1 MCNIH
6 VAVWCTALLYS
17 KIFLSSANL
26 HVASCLQIYGLL
38 KNVWD
43 KPYKIFDTQQKFLLY
58 YIPHDSE
65 VCVAVCSVE
74 EFVTAVKEVRAL
86 YLALPPETQCDTI
99 IADFDA
105 RWEKGQA
112 DFLNRPSRF
121 FY

>member
-1 MCNIH
+1 MHN
-6 VAVWCTALLYS
+6 
-17 KIFLSSANL
+17 KN
-26 HVASCLQIYGLL
+26 SCCMI
-38 KNVWD
+38 
-43 KPYKIFDTQQKFLLY
+43 I
-58 YIPHDSE
+58 IPHDSE